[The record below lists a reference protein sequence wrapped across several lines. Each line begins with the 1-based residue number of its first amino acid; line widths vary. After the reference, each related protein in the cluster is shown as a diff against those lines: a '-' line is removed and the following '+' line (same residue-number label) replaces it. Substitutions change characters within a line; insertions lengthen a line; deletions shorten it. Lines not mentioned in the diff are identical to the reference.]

1 MIYSCRK
8 CGREF
13 QWEEAVSFCPFC
25 GNAYAPSAAASPA
38 PATRVVIGSD
48 SERNVQEKYWRMSHK
63 EIDGTIKLLGALLPA
78 EENFQPCQLD
88 LHEWLQQQKR
98 CRSARQFKKNCDSF
112 LSKIASFL
120 QQERFGE
127 EQTILP
133 GMKEAALKIRDT
145 GRSMA
150 SVLGQETVL
159 PQMPL
164 FLSESLSSISNG
176 SEEHSKQNE
185 QVFQAY
191 LPLLKTIEFV
201 KPVLYSLLDGNGM
214 FAVLSIL
221 SNENLE
227 ADVPYRPAELSERL
241 QSLAQRDY
249 DPLFGEEYDDFVQ
262 TFWKGVL
269 LLTKIINDTLY
280 LAEFDAEQKEHLL
293 EIQAYLI
300 EWKQR
305 LCMWLDQL
313 YQNHQV
319 DLMTI
324 QPDLHQIYM
333 NVLKAASE
341 E

>member
-25 GNAYAPSAAASPA
+25 GNAYASFAVASPA

-48 SERNVQEKYWRMSHK
+48 SERTVQEKYWRMSHK
-63 EIDGTIKLLGALLPA
+63 EIDDTIRLLGALLPT
-78 EENFQPCQLD
+78 EENVQPCQFD

-127 EQTILP
+127 EQAVFP
-133 GMKEAALKIRDT
+133 GMKEAAVKIQDT
-145 GRSMA
+145 GRSIA
-150 SVLGQETVL
+150 RILGQETEL

-164 FLSESLSSISNG
+164 FLSESKFSISNS
-176 SEEHSKQNE
+176 SEEPGKQNE

-191 LPLLKTIEFV
+191 LPLLRTIELV
-201 KPVLYSLLDGNGM
+201 KPVLYSLLEENGM

-221 SNENLE
+221 GSEAMK

-241 QSLAQRDY
+241 QSLAQKDY

-262 TFWKGVL
+262 TFWKGIL

-280 LAEFDAEQKEHLL
+280 LAEFDAEQQEHLL
-293 EIQAYLI
+293 EVQAYLT

-305 LCMWLDQL
+305 LCMRLDHV
-313 YQNHQV
+313 YQNQQV
-319 DLMTI
+319 DLMMI

-333 NVLKAASE
+333 ELLKSVSE